1 MNEQEQKQEGK
12 LLTYHELADKIGISV
27 STLRRMVRKG
37 KIPSIKMGHQIVRF
51 HYPTVLKHL
60 N

>member
-1 MNEQEQKQEGK
+1 MNDQEGKSEEK
-12 LLTYHELADKIGISV
+12 LLTYQELADKIGISV

-37 KIPSIKMGHQIVRF
+37 KIPSIKLGHQIVRF
-51 HYPTVLKHL
+51 HYATVLKHI